1 MKSITIKQAKF
12 RSKSY
17 WIISW
22 ALRLLLLP
30 SIIFGGL
37 KYFSWYFYFR
47 LNSSSPFR
55 ELNEIPLKFIL
66 YLYKKTAF
74 LSFFWRKLPPNPDP
88 RDFHIFEYYYWFFLY
103 VIALYL
109 GKVFMQR
116 YKNLAKRIKKVEQE
130 SEENDWKQELSGAK
144 QAYANP
150 RLLISINIK
159 DKTDFIGILS
169 RILVG
174 VVIAVIARIVLLSL
188 GLVR

>member
-30 SIIFGGL
+30 SIVFGGL

-55 ELNEIPLKFIL
+55 ELNKIPLNFIL

-103 VIALYL
+103 VIALYI
-109 GKVFMQR
+109 GMVFMQR
-116 YKNLAKRIKKVEQE
+116 YKNLSKRIKRVEQE
-130 SEENDWKQELSGAK
+130 CEENGWRQQLLETRQTQGSPG
-144 QAYANP
+144 
-150 RLLISINIK
+150 LLININIK
-159 DKTDFIGILS
+159 YKNDFIGILY
-169 RILVG
+169 RIFGGLG
-174 VVIAVIARIVLLSL
+174 LAVFSRIVLLLL